1 MICVKIKSKEGGN
14 LVCDLRVFFF
24 FFLFTFQEEKTNEVC
39 LFNKYRTFFNGF
51 KTVIQKLKSVQLNH
65 IAKHY
70 CTVASISRH
79 WRGPFLSLNVP
90 ICWEDFIFTTQFPR
104 KEFDT
109 PYFLANVRLSKLHRS
124 QF

>member
-1 MICVKIKSKEGGN
+1 MCKNKKQRGWQLSVRLEG
-14 LVCDLRVFFF
+14 L
-24 FFLFTFQEEKTNEVC
+24 FLFFPFHFSGGKDKRS

-90 ICWEDFIFTTQFPR
+90 ICWEGGDFIFTTQFPR